1 MTRILGLD
9 YGAKTVGVAV
19 SDLLGITANPLTII
33 RREREN
39 KLRKTLAA
47 IETIMEEYEVS
58 LIVLGFPRNMDG
70 TAGIRCEK
78 TLAFKE
84 MLEERTS
91 VPIVL
96 WDERLTTV
104 EAEEIMDAQ
113 NIARKDFKKYVDQIA
128 AAIILQGY
136 LDDPHTETRLK

>member
-19 SDLLGITANPLTII
+19 SDLLGMTANPLTII